1 MYKIS
6 GKQQFGAVWDNGKC
20 IAIFN
25 RGVAYT
31 NDTEHAELLRE
42 KGYTVEGEA
51 DPIETMV
58 DENVEDSEEVAQV
71 DENVEDSKAEEPEE
85 VPLMGVN
92 PEKPKKK
99 GK

>member
-31 NDTEHAELLRE
+31 NDTENAELLRE
-42 KGYTVEGEA
+42 KGYTV
-51 DPIETMV
+51 
-58 DENVEDSEEVAQV
+58 
-71 DENVEDSKAEEPEE
+71 
-85 VPLMGVN
+85 
-92 PEKPKKK
+92 
-99 GK
+99 

>member
-6 GKQQFGAVWDNGKC
+6 GKQQFGTVWDNGKC
-20 IAIFN
+20 IAVFHK
-25 RGVAYT
+25 GTAYT
-31 NDTEHAELLRE
+31 NDTKKAEILRE

-51 DPIETMV
+51 DPVETTEAMEEESKEAARV
-58 DENVEDSEEVAQV
+58 DESVEESKEEA
-71 DENVEDSKAEEPEE
+71 EE